1 MFDFKYKRMEK
12 KHMKL
17 SPEVLAFRLL
27 KKANITRKEKLLILT
42 RLNFEDKSSLYQQTK
57 QSLTRFHD
65 YLEVSN
71 EMKTWSKHEEKPT
84 FPFKK

>member
-1 MFDFKYKRMEK
+1 
-12 KHMKL
+12 MKL
-17 SPEVLAFRLL
+17 FPKVLALRLL

-42 RLNFEDKSSLYQQTK
+42 GLNFEDKSSLYQQAK

-71 EMKTWSKHEEKPT
+71 EMKTLVITDQFLVASKNDEKQN
-84 FPFKK
+84 FPF

>member
-1 MFDFKYKRMEK
+1 
-12 KHMKL
+12 MKL

-71 EMKTWSKHEEKPT
+71 EMKT
-84 FPFKK
+84 